1 MGGAAAQGQ
10 QAGSEPA
17 SLAAMLEVLTLA
29 AVAAAGYA
37 DAPWWS
43 APLGAGAVTLWA
55 WWRKV
60 RLLRQHPRVPF
71 STKMTAYLV
80 VSILINLGFA
90 LGSYLAGRLLRGWL
104 EG

>member
-1 MGGAAAQGQ
+1 
-10 QAGSEPA
+10 
-17 SLAAMLEVLTLA
+17 MLEVLILA
-29 AVAAAGYA
+29 AVAIAGYA

-43 APLGAGAVTLWA
+43 APLGAGGVTLTA

-60 RLLRQHPRVPF
+60 QLLRQHPRVPF

-90 LGSYLAGRLLRGWL
+90 LGSYLAGRLLRAWL
-104 EG
+104 DG

>member
-1 MGGAAAQGQ
+1 
-10 QAGSEPA
+10 
-17 SLAAMLEVLTLA
+17 MLEVLILA

-43 APLGAGAVTLWA
+43 VLLGAGAVTLRP

-60 RLLRQHPRVPF
+60 QLLRQHPRVPF

-80 VSILINLGFA
+80 VSIVINLGFA
-90 LGSYLAGRLLRGWL
+90 LGGYLAGRLVRGWL
-104 EG
+104 DG